1 MLYAYIA
8 LHPIMFQD
16 DVSIVLGSI
25 FLSLV
30 LVPRN
35 YHLSISILELVEGK
49 HDRNMRFLLIYT
61 YIYGDIY
68 IYNYI
73 I

>member
-16 DVSIVLGSI
+16 DVSIVVGSI

-35 YHLSISILELVEGK
+35 FHLSISILELVEGK
-49 HDRNMRFLLIYT
+49 HDRNMRFLLIY
-61 YIYGDIY
+61 IYSDIY
-68 IYNYI
+68 IYI
-73 I
+73 